1 MELGLTTF
9 AETHPVGGNGPVPT
23 AGERLRQ
30 VVEEAVATE
39 AAGLDVYGV
48 GEHHRKDF
56 AASSPAVVL
65 AAIASRTERIRL
77 TSAVTVLSSA
87 DPVRAYQDFATLD
100 GLSNGRAELMAGRG
114 SFIESFPL
122 FGYDLNDYDE
132 LFEEKLALLLKI
144 REEEPVT
151 WSGKF
156 RAPLDN
162 AIVYPRTENRPLPV
176 WIAVGGSPESVV
188 RAGLLGL
195 PLAIAIIGGQPA
207 RFKPL
212 VDLYHRA
219 LAEGGHEPQPIAV
232 HAHGYIADTD
242 KQAVEDFY
250 DSYARAMS
258 GIGRERGWG
267 PMTRQQF
274 DALRSQ
280 SGSLFVG
287 TPDYVAEKIAD
298 VRDTLGLDRFMLHTS
313 VGTLPHEQVLHSIE
327 LLGAKV
333 APQLG

>member
-65 AAIASRTERIRL
+65 AAIASRTERIQL

-156 RAPLDN
+156 RAPLND

>member
-9 AETHPVGGNGPVPT
+9 AERYPTSDRPAPT
-23 AGERLRQ
+23 AAERLRQ
-30 VVEEAVATE
+30 VVDEAVATE

-48 GEHHRKDF
+48 GEHHRQDF
-56 AASSPAVVL
+56 AASAPAVVL
-65 AAIASRTERIRL
+65 AAAAARTERIQL
-77 TSAVTVLSSA
+77 TSAVTVLSSD
-87 DPVRAYQDFATLD
+87 DPVRVYQDFATLD

-114 SFIESFPL
+114 SFTESFPL
-122 FGYDLNDYDE
+122 FGYDLGDYDA
-132 LFEEKLALLLKI
+132 LFEEKLGLLLRL

-151 WSGKF
+151 WSGRF
-156 RAPLDN
+156 RAPLHE
-162 AIVYPRTENRPLPV
+162 ATVYPRTDDRPLPV
-176 WIAVGGSPESVV
+176 WIAVGGSPESVI

-212 VDLYHRA
+212 VELYHRA
-219 LAEGGHEPQPIAV
+219 LAEGGHEKQPVAV

-242 KQAVEDFY
+242 EQAVADFY
-250 DSYARAMS
+250 EPYAMAMS
-258 GIGRERGWG
+258 VIGRERGWG

-287 TPDYVAEKIAD
+287 TPDYVAAKIAD

-313 VGTLPHEQVLHSIE
+313 VGTLPPEKVLHTID
-327 LLGAKV
+327 LLGSKV
-333 APQLG
+333 APQVR

>member
-9 AETHPVGGNGPVPT
+9 AEVHPVGGDGPVPT
-23 AGERLRQ
+23 AGARLRQ

-39 AAGLDVYGV
+39 QAGLDVYGV

-65 AAIASRTERIRL
+65 AAIASRTERIQL

-100 GLSNGRAELMAGRG
+100 GLSGGRAELMAGRG

-122 FGYDLNDYDE
+122 FGYDLSDYDE

-144 REEEPVT
+144 RENEPVT

-156 RAPLDN
+156 RAPLNDVV
-162 AIVYPRTENRPLPV
+162 VYPRTEDRPLPV

-219 LAEGGHEPQPIAV
+219 LEQGGHEKQPVAV
-232 HAHGYIADTD
+232 HAHGYVAETD
-242 KQAVEDFY
+242 SQAVNDFY
-250 DSYARAMS
+250 KPYAAAMS

-267 PMTRQQF
+267 PMTREQF

-287 TPDYVAEKIAD
+287 TPDYVAGKIAD
-298 VRDTLGLDRFMLHTS
+298 IRDTLGLDRFMLHTS
-313 VGTLPHEQVLHSIE
+313 VGTIEHEKVLNNIR
-327 LLGAKV
+327 LLGEKV
-333 APQLG
+333 APQVR

>member
-9 AETHPVGGNGPVPT
+9 AEMIAVGDQPAPS
-23 AGERLRQ
+23 AGQRLRE

-39 AAGLDVYGV
+39 QAGLDVYGV

-56 AASSPAVVL
+56 AASSPAMVL
-65 AAIASRTERIRL
+65 SAIAARTERIQL

-87 DPVRAYQDFATLD
+87 DPVRTYQEFATLD
-100 GLSNGRAELMAGRG
+100 LISNGRAELMAGRG

-122 FGYDLNDYDE
+122 FGYDLSDYDE
-132 LFEEKLALLLKI
+132 LFTEKLALLLKI
-144 REEEPVT
+144 REEGPT
-151 WSGKF
+151 NWSGQF
-156 RAPLDN
+156 RAPLTDT
-162 AIVYPRTENRPLPV
+162 IVYPRTERPLPV
-176 WIAVGGSPESVV
+176 WIAVGGTPESVA

-219 LAEGGHEPQPIAV
+219 LEEGGHEKQPVAV

-242 KQAVEDFY
+242 SQAVNDFY
-250 DSYARAMS
+250 APYAAAMS
-258 GIGRERGWG
+258 NIGKERGWG

-274 DALRSQ
+274 DGLRSQ

-287 TPDYVAEKIAD
+287 TADYVAEKIAD

-313 VGTLPHEQVLHSIE
+313 VGTLPHDKVLRNIE
-327 LLGAKV
+327 LLGEKV
-333 APQLG
+333 APQVR